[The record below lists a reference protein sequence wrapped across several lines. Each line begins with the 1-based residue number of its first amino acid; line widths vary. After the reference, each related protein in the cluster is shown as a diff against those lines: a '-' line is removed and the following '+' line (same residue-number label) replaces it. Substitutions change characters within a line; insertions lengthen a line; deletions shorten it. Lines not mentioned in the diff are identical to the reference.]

1 MIRLRYAPSPTGDPH
16 LGNIRTAIWSWLY
29 AKKKHG
35 KFIVRIE
42 DTDQSRMVPGSV
54 NRILKS
60 LEYLGIDWD
69 EGPQKEGDYG
79 PYVQSERL
87 HIYKEHID
95 ILLKSGNAY
104 KAFETPEELTA
115 IREDQ
120 KKHGLPPGYDGRGR
134 NLSDSEIEKNI
145 QINKPYVIRF
155 KMPREG
161 ETSFNDVIRGKI
173 TVQNKTLDDF
183 ILMKSDGF
191 PTYHFAHIVDDH
203 LMKITHVTR
212 GEEWIPSTPKHIA
225 VINALNW
232 EQPIYVHTSI
242 ILGPD
247 GGKLSKRHGAR
258 SVIEYQEDGYLPQAV
273 LNYLAMTGWA
283 LDDKTNIISLDELK
297 NHFEIDQLLPNPAT
311 FDENKLNW
319 LNGIYLRKMEPDEL
333 SKILQ
338 IQLQKDFPQVNIE
351 LSLLEKITPIIQERI
366 SKTTEISGIASFF
379 FGDNYIFPDEKLF
392 NQHLIEK
399 SNELS
404 ATIIKAS
411 IELFDNVSQDRWN
424 IEVIENSLREL
435 ANKNTIK
442 PGKLFMLLRIIVTG
456 QKISPPLFETIQI
469 VGKNIIIKRLQ
480 IALQKLS

>member
-1 MIRLRYAPSPTGDPH
+1 M
-16 LGNIRTAIWSWLY
+16 
-29 AKKKHG
+29 
-35 KFIVRIE
+35 
-42 DTDQSRMVPGSV
+42 
-54 NRILKS
+54 
-60 LEYLGIDWD
+60 
-69 EGPQKEGDYG
+69 
-79 PYVQSERL
+79 
-87 HIYKEHID
+87 
-95 ILLKSGNAY
+95 
-104 KAFETPEELTA
+104 
-115 IREDQ
+115 
-120 KKHGLPPGYDGRGR
+120 
-134 NLSDSEIEKNI
+134 
-145 QINKPYVIRF
+145 
-155 KMPREG
+155 
-161 ETSFNDVIRGKI
+161 
-173 TVQNKTLDDF
+173 
-183 ILMKSDGF
+183 
-191 PTYHFAHIVDDH
+191 
-203 LMKITHVTR
+203 
-212 GEEWIPSTPKHIA
+212 
-225 VINALNW
+225 
-232 EQPIYVHTSI
+232 HTSI